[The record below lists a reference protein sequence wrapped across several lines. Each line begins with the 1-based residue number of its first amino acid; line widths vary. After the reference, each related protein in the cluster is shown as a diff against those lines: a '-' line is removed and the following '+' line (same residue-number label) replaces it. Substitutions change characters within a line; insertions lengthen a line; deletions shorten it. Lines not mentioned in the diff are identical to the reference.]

1 MRVFG
6 CFQRN
11 EGQGK
16 VAQERGTLPSRGGLY
31 GLSSKRGR
39 EARLTLQVMAMVSL
53 GLSIYALNSWAYIGH
68 EEVVGSA
75 VAIVLSGGLLWKTF

>member
-1 MRVFG
+1 
-6 CFQRN
+6 
-11 EGQGK
+11 
-16 VAQERGTLPSRGGLY
+16 
-31 GLSSKRGR
+31 
-39 EARLTLQVMAMVSL
+39 MAMVSL